1 MHSTSVQDRLSGA
14 KNRWH
19 RSYRCAPGTW
29 YGYRRWIAS
38 FSILLLCLS
47 IFVEIFPDYCPRIN
61 EAGMAME
68 MISGASMEAAMVSN
82 HAAGNPAMNP
92 ACTALFASAH
102 APEGLQLAHI
112 LVPPASLIAIIIFL
126 LTPMEVGNV
135 STLCK
140 PFFRPAEAPPLQNIL
155 LLI

>member
-1 MHSTSVQDRLSGA
+1 
-14 KNRWH
+14 
-19 RSYRCAPGTW
+19 
-29 YGYRRWIAS
+29 
-38 FSILLLCLS
+38 
-47 IFVEIFPDYCPRIN
+47 
-61 EAGMAME
+61 MAME
-68 MISGASMEAAMVSN
+68 MISGASMEAGMVSN

-102 APEGLQLAHI
+102 APEGLQLAHV

-126 LTPMEVGNV
+126 LTPMEFGNV